1 MNPAGEGLR
10 MANRSKNE
18 AQSDVIHCEDPGK
31 SIAEVPILTEAERNR
46 ILYEWNDTRAEY
58 PDVCVHELFERQAA
72 RTPDAP
78 AVVFQGQQLS
88 YRVLNERANQL
99 GHYLRKRGIGPELL
113 VGVSMERSPEML
125 IGLLG
130 IWKAGGAYVP
140 MDPTYPKERLSFM
153 VKDSAAQLLLTTNKH
168 KHLFAS
174 VTDKTILLDS
184 DWPVIA
190 GESTG
195 NPHSGAVPSNLAYVM
210 YTSGSTGEPKG
221 AMILHSGLVN
231 YLCWAIRVYAVE
243 EGGSVPV
250 HSSISFDLTVTS
262 GNRS

>member
-1 MNPAGEGLR
+1 M
-10 MANRSKNE
+10 
-18 AQSDVIHCEDPGK
+18 QSDAVHAEDPGK
-31 SIAEVPILTEAERNR
+31 STAELRTLTEAERNR

-58 PDVCVHELFERQAA
+58 PDVCVHELFERQVA
-72 RTPDAP
+72 RTPDAT
-78 AVVFQGQQLS
+78 AVLFQGRQLS
-88 YRVLNERANQL
+88 YRDLNERANQL

-174 VTDKTILLDS
+174 ATDKTILLDS

-190 GESTG
+190 EESTRQSPLG
-195 NPHSGAVPSNLAYVM
+195 RCALEPGLCDVHLGIDGRAE
-210 YTSGSTGEPKG
+210 GSDDSAQRPGELSVLGHP
-221 AMILHSGLVN
+221 GLFGGRGR
-231 YLCWAIRVYAVE
+231 IRPC
-243 EGGSVPV
+243 S
-250 HSSISFDLTVTS
+250 
-262 GNRS
+262 